1 MTGASLR
8 YLIKEGFRNTWTN
21 RMMSIASICVLMSC
35 LVLIGSASMI
45 FLNMDSLLSRI
56 EEENVIMVYI
66 KDDAN
71 QAAIDTMGQEIKALG
86 NVKELEYVPKEK
98 AWAQQLETMEDA
110 QAKFFTQISSD
121 IPLPNAYKV
130 TVADLG
136 KFDQTVKGLKGLQ
149 NVDTIRENKDLAQK
163 LVSIRQGIT
172 VISVVIIGVL
182 FAISLFIISN
192 TIKLTVYSRRLEIS
206 IMKSVGATNSFVR
219 LPFVVEGMIL
229 GIVSGAVSLGLVW
242 GLYEL
247 AVRQFGD
254 LLRSLSLSALPFAA
268 QALHEIKSGA
278 IRPAVFRTGRKN
290 WIIGKVAGCVISGM
304 LLQGAAVGLLFLIL
318 NGLTVAMIRQG
329 FPWGEG
335 GDFWPILLRRMLC
348 GGIWAGVGC
357 VIALATETASAA
369 YLAPLCLC
377 YALMM
382 IGTRFFPDAMMLNP
396 MQWVSGAT
404 WFLTIVL
411 AFTLALQ
418 ALFLKRGAQKYV

>member
-86 NVKELEYVPKEK
+86 
-98 AWAQQLETMEDA
+98 
-110 QAKFFTQISSD
+110 QISSD

-172 VISVVIIGVL
+172 VISIVIIGVL

-192 TIKLTVYSRRLEIS
+192 TIKLT
-206 IMKSVGATNSFVR
+206 
-219 LPFVVEGMIL
+219 GM
-229 GIVSGAVSLGLVW
+229 GAVRAG
-242 GLYEL
+242 G
-247 AVRQFGD
+247 APVR
-254 LLRSLSLSALPFAA
+254 
-268 QALHEIKSGA
+268 
-278 IRPAVFRTGRKN
+278 RPAKKPVP
-290 WIIGKVAGCVISGM
+290 VC
-304 LLQGAAVGLLFLIL
+304 AA
-318 NGLTVAMIRQG
+318 
-329 FPWGEG
+329 
-335 GDFWPILLRRMLC
+335 LC
-348 GGIWAGVGC
+348 
-357 VIALATETASAA
+357 
-369 YLAPLCLC
+369 PLCAANAGHLC
-377 YALMM
+377 CHRY
-382 IGTRFFPDAMMLNP
+382 
-396 MQWVSGAT
+396 
-404 WFLTIVL
+404 
-411 AFTLALQ
+411 
-418 ALFLKRGAQKYV
+418 Y